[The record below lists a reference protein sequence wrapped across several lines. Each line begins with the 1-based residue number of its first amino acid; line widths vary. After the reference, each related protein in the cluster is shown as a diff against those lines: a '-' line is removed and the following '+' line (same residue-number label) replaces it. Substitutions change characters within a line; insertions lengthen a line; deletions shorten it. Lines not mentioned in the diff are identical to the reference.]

1 MLRCEVAYARPERQ
15 FVVSVE
21 LPAGATARD
30 ALLASRLTEICAEID
45 PASVVLGVY
54 GKQVS
59 ADHVLRDGDR
69 VEIYRPLKA
78 DPRIARRAR
87 VKSQAKRR

>member
-1 MLRCEVAYARPERQ
+1 MPRCEVVYARPERQ
-15 FVVSVE
+15 FVINVE

-30 ALLASRLTEICAEID
+30 ALLASHLLETCTEID
-45 PASVVLGVY
+45 PSTAVLGVF
-54 GKQVS
+54 GKRVA
-59 ADHVLRDGDR
+59 ADHVLREGDR

-87 VKSQAKRR
+87 AKTQNRRR